1 MAVLEPLDL
10 AFQLKFEAALQDHVA
25 KKAASKRAKAEAR
38 KKAEDLRERAKTIE
52 RTVPTGPADL
62 KGTATT

>member
-38 KKAEDLRERAKTIE
+38 KKADDLRERAKTIE
-52 RTVPTGPADL
+52 RSRTAAASDL
-62 KGTATT
+62 KSSPAT